1 MSEIGQSEYD
11 SGIEMLGGKKK
22 LYGNKTKIMIMIYEL

>member
-22 LYGNKTKIMIMIYEL
+22 TVWKQNKNNDNDI